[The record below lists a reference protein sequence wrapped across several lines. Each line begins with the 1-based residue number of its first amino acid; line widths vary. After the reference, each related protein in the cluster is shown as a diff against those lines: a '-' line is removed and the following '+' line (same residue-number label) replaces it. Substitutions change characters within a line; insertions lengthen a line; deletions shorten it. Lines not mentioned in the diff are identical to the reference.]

1 MAFPASHQD
10 PDFSMANAPEEIR
23 DFVRHREFE
32 KGQMSIPFRPKIGL
46 LSHTVVPSPTIQWIL
61 PARLRSQQHN
71 DVVFVGDR
79 HLQIREAVSGI
90 HLEDVTSKSDFDA
103 QIMAAKTINV
113 STELP
118 WESQMKLGSGN
129 ATPSANL
136 KSQSDFPPQVLV
148 LSLASRELVF
158 LYYSMSGEGQFV
170 HYRRPL
176 PNDVNMFEQFGQNI
190 AVEPR

>member
-1 MAFPASHQD
+1 MALPAFRQD
-10 PDFSMANAPEEIR
+10 PDISMANAPEEVKE
-23 DFVRHREFE
+23 FVRQREFG
-32 KGQMSIPFRPKIGL
+32 KGQPFMSTRPKVGL

-61 PARLRSQQHN
+61 PAHLRSQRHN

-90 HLEDVTSKSDFDA
+90 HLEDITSKSDFDA
-103 QIMAAKTINV
+103 QIMAAKVINV

-118 WESQMKLGSGN
+118 WETQMKLGSGN
-129 ATPSANL
+129 TVTSANL
-136 KSQSDFPPQVLV
+136 NTQGDLPPQVLV

-158 LYYSMSGEGQFV
+158 LYYSMFGEGRFV

-176 PNDVNMFEQFGQNI
+176 PNDVNLFEQFGRNI

>member
-1 MAFPASHQD
+1 MSLPTSHQD
-10 PDFSMANAPEEIR
+10 PDIPMANAQEEIR
-23 DFVRHREFE
+23 EFVRHREFE
-32 KGQMSIPFRPKIGL
+32 QGQMSMPFKPKIGL

-61 PARLRSQQHN
+61 PARLRSQRHN

-79 HLQIREAVSGI
+79 HLQIREAVSGVN
-90 HLEDVTSKSDFDA
+90 LEDVTSKSDFDA

-113 STELP
+113 SAEMP
-118 WESQMKLGSGN
+118 WEMQMKLGSGN

-136 KSQSDFPPQVLV
+136 KPQGDLPPQVLV

-176 PNDVNMFEQFGQNI
+176 PNDVNMFEQFGRNI

>member
-1 MAFPASHQD
+1 MSFPASHQD
-10 PDFSMANAPEEIR
+10 PDVSMANAPEEIR
-23 DFVRHREFE
+23 EFVRHHEFE
-32 KGQMSIPFRPKIGL
+32 KGRLSIPFRSKIGL
-46 LSHTVVPSPTIQWIL
+46 LSHTMVPSPTIQWIL

-118 WESQMKLGSGN
+118 WETQMKLGSGN
-129 ATPSANL
+129 ATPSTNL
-136 KSQSDFPPQVLV
+136 KPQGDLPPQVLV

-176 PNDVNMFEQFGQNI
+176 PNDVNMFEQFGRNI